1 MLASTT
7 AETGGMS
14 LARGAIRR
22 PVAVWLAIIFCLI
35 GGLWG
40 LSNVGRL
47 EDPSFT
53 LKTALVFVPYPG
65 ATAEEVEREV
75 ADVIETA
82 LQQMRQL
89 DRVESKSMPGM
100 AQITVE
106 IDMRYGPDEIPQV
119 WDEMR
124 RRIGDVRGELPEG
137 ARDPIINDD
146 FGDVFGLFYAVTTQG
161 LTPAEQ
167 RDLATML
174 RRGLVTVDGVARVEV
189 QGLIE
194 EEITLAVNPA
204 RLEGLG
210 LPPDQLIGVI
220 ASENRVFSN
229 GEVTVDRS
237 RIALSVPPGYAT
249 VEGIEA
255 LRLGAAGQVGQA
267 AVYDIA
273 HVTRHEAEQPGQIIR
288 QNGVRAFTI
297 GISALTDRNVVA
309 VGEAVEARLA
319 ELADRLP
326 AGTELTPIY
335 EQHKVVDEA
344 VSSFLVGLFQSVAI
358 VVGALM
364 LTMGWRAGVV
374 VGATLGLTVLATVFF
389 MAVFGIEM
397 ERISLGAL
405 IIAMGMLVD
414 NAIVIAEGM
423 VIGMARG
430 KSPEDAAAETE
441 KATGVPLLGA
451 TVIGIMAFSGIG
463 LSPDATGEFLFSLF
477 AVIAISLLLSWV
489 LAVTVTPYLGKL
501 LLKAP
506 KDTSA
511 DPYRGRVYRAYR
523 AVLGGS
529 LRVRWLVILVIVGIT
544 VASIFAFGQVRQA
557 FFPNSN
563 TPLFYVQFQLP
574 QGTDIHTTDREMRR
588 LEQIVL
594 AEPDVVAVTT
604 LVGRGASRFML
615 TYNPEQADPSYG
627 QLIVRTREAGVIP
640 EMAARL
646 ARDLAPE
653 FPHALLRIEE
663 LVFGPPAGAAV
674 AARFSGPDPVILRQ
688 LADEAL
694 VIFEAAGTIT
704 DPRTDWR
711 QRELM
716 VVPAVDETR
725 MRLTGATR
733 QSIADTVQFGTSGL
747 RIGTLREGDAEV
759 PIYLRLPES
768 ERNGVERVQDLPVWS
783 QGAGAYVPMSN
794 MVTDMEVHLA
804 EALIHR
810 RDRERTITALGGNR
824 PDLTADQAFRSVRG
838 QIEAMELPPGYRLE
852 WGGEFESSQ
861 MAQESLG
868 RQLPLGFLVMLTI
881 SILLFNKVRQPL
893 ILWLVVPMSVT
904 GMVLGLL
911 ASGLPFTFTALLGFL
926 SLSGMLIKNA
936 IVLVEEIDLRRA
948 AGDADYDAV
957 IDGSVSRLRPV
968 VLAAGTTIFG
978 MLPLLPDAFFAS
990 MAVTIMGGLAFAS
1003 VLTLLAVPV
1012 LYAILFRIRSPKT
1025 RTRARGAAPVT
1036 AG

>member
-1 MLASTT
+1 MAS
-7 AETGGMS
+7 ETVGAARMS
-14 LARGAIRR
+14 IARGAIRR
-22 PVAVWLAIIFCLI
+22 PVAVWLAILFCLL
-35 GGLWG
+35 GGFWG
-40 LSNVGRL
+40 LASVGRL

-65 ATAEEVEREV
+65 ATAEEVEEEV

-106 IDMRYGPDEIPQV
+106 IDMRYGPDEIPQI

-124 RRIGDVRGELPEG
+124 RRIGDVRGELPAG
-137 ARDPIINDD
+137 ARAPIINDD
-146 FGDVFGLFYAVTTQG
+146 FGDVYGLFYAVTTQG
-161 LTPAEQ
+161 LTPTEQ
-167 RDLATML
+167 RDLATLL
-174 RRGLVTVDGVARVEV
+174 RRGLVTVDGVAKVEV

-194 EEITLAVNPA
+194 EEITIAIDPA
-204 RLEGLG
+204 RLAGLG

-220 ASENRVFSN
+220 ASENQVFAN
-229 GEVTVDRS
+229 GEVTADTA
-237 RIALSVPPGYAT
+237 RIALSVPQGYAT

-267 AVYDIA
+267 TVYDLA
-273 HVTRHEAEQPGQIIR
+273 TVSRHEVEQPRQIIR
-288 QNGVRAFTI
+288 ENGVRAFTI
-297 GISALTDRNVVA
+297 GVSALTDRNVVA
-309 VGEAVEARLA
+309 VGQAVEARLA
-319 ELADRLP
+319 ELAGALP
-326 AGTELTPIY
+326 EGTELIPIY

-344 VSSFLVGLFQSVAI
+344 VSNFLVGLFQSVAI

-364 LTMGWRAGVV
+364 VTMGWRAGLV
-374 VGATLGLTVLATVFF
+374 VGATLGLTVMATVFF

-430 KSPEDAAAETE
+430 QTPEDAAAETE
-441 KATGVPLLGA
+441 SATGIPLLGA

-477 AVIAISLLLSWV
+477 AVIGISLLLSWI

-506 KDTSA
+506 REVSA
-511 DPYRGRVYRAYR
+511 DPYRGWLYRSYR
-523 AVLGGS
+523 GLLHGS
-529 LRVRWLVILVIVGIT
+529 LRVRWLVMLVIVGIT
-544 VASIFAFGQVRQA
+544 VASIMAFGQVKQA
-557 FFPNSN
+557 FFPASN
-563 TPLFYVQFQLP
+563 TPLFYVQFQMP
-574 QGTDIHTTDREMRR
+574 QGTDIHTTDRAMQR
-588 LEQIVL
+588 LEQMVM

-627 QLIVRTREAGVIP
+627 QLIVRTRDALVIP
-640 EMAARL
+640 ELAARL
-646 ARDLAPE
+646 NRELAME
-653 FPHALLRIEE
+653 FPHALVRTEE

-674 AARFSGPDPVILRQ
+674 AVRFSGPDPLILRQ

-694 VIFEAAGTIT
+694 KIYEAAGTII

-711 QRELM
+711 QRELR
-716 VVPAVDETR
+716 VVPIVDESR

-733 QSIADTVQFGTSGL
+733 QAIADTVQFGTSGL
-747 RIGTLREGDAEV
+747 RVAALREGDAEV
-759 PIYLRLPES
+759 PIYLRLPEPQ
-768 ERNGVERVQDLPVWS
+768 RDGIDRVQDLPVWS
-783 QGAGAYVPMSN
+783 AGAGAYVPMSN
-794 MVTDMEVHLA
+794 MVTRMEVELA

-810 RDRERTITALGGNR
+810 RDRERTITAEGGKR
-824 PDLTADQAFRSVRG
+824 PDLTADQAFRSVRA
-838 QIEAMELPPGYRLE
+838 QIEAMELPPGYRME

-861 MAQESLG
+861 DAQASLG

-881 SILLFNKVRQPL
+881 SILMFNKVRQPL

-926 SLSGMLIKNA
+926 SLSGMLMKNA

-948 AGDADYDAV
+948 AGAADYDAV
-957 IDGSVSRLRPV
+957 VDGSVSRLRPV

-1012 LYAILFRIRSPKT
+1012 LYAILFRIRRP
-1025 RTRARGAAPVT
+1025 RAGADQATP
-1036 AG
+1036 AGAVA